1 MKYMSW
7 ILSISLALS
16 LTIICY
22 YFYKSWYSSVWIM
35 FFCFFVFF
43 FKDGT
48 SRDEEDN
55 SINNM
60 REVENNLEGKSEED

>member
-1 MKYMSW
+1 
-7 ILSISLALS
+7 
-16 LTIICY
+16 
-22 YFYKSWYSSVWIM
+22 M
-35 FFCFFVFF
+35 FNVLFCF

-60 REVENNLEGKSEED
+60 REVENSLEGNSEEDYYRSCHNSSCLSLKQGLISGFLCIFYILKLELI

>member
-1 MKYMSW
+1 
-7 ILSISLALS
+7 
-16 LTIICY
+16 
-22 YFYKSWYSSVWIM
+22 M
-35 FFCFFVFF
+35 FLFLFFIYLFIYLYIF